1 MNSKQRAYLRSLASK
16 IDSVFQVGKN
26 GVTPEVVKSVDESLE
41 KRELVKGTALNNCLL
56 DINDIAEMISE
67 RTQSET
73 VQIIGKKIVFFRQSK
88 KNPAIDIS
96 KYGK

>member
-26 GVTPEVVKSVDESLE
+26 GVTPEVVKSVDEALE

-56 DINDIAEMISE
+56 EMISE

>member
-26 GVTPEVVKSVDESLE
+26 GVTPEVVNSVDEALE
-41 KRELVKGTALNNCLL
+41 KRELVKGTVLNNCLL
-56 DINDIAEMISE
+56 DINDIAEMISG

-88 KNPAIDIS
+88 KNPVIDIS